1 MGIRRKR
8 TPKQNTKPRTKRSGP
23 SGYRKTLFRDGF
35 FVAWDGEGVTKTGGD
50 AARAILADYPGDLSW
65 YNTYLDVSPARVM
78 QNWRPGDNPLYARII
93 TLDESG
99 APAFDAEAIA
109 SEATDLLWRALV
121 LGKGTLTDS
130 VVNEFRRR
138 ASRIL
143 AADVWADAA
152 GLTPAERSLLARLA
166 DLSGTTARDTLDELR
181 DKRLRGR
188 LAPRRKVQKER
199 APYRA
204 DRYVSAAGAEAI
216 ERLREIR
223 RGASKR
229 PARRE
234 PLDLQNLALSAS
246 GTKCQDDPTY
256 DPTDDEPGAKYHVYT
271 SIAAA
276 WRSPES
282 GEWEYRVLRSADRLK
297 TTEITE
303 FMYSVARE
311 TGKYAIHVGYYL
323 SYDFTHI
330 LFDLDPQNASYAIVS
345 MGKRWGRHG
354 KDEYKL
360 KTRKE
365 LKARRREWTGE
376 YDESGKRIYKTLGY
390 IRLWDV
396 SGFFQSSF
404 VRAVEMCLGADY
416 PELPLLK
423 QGKAARAD
431 FAAWDTEAVD
441 AYNRAELKALVLVM
455 ERLRGAIADAG
466 YTLSRWDGAGAL
478 ASSFFTKHMP
488 AKINGKS
495 WFERAVLPEPVERA
509 AQYAYFGGRIE
520 YIQYGTYSGYIWQGD
535 INSAYPAAMATV
547 PDLTAGAWRYNAS
560 PDVISDFAL
569 YHVRWRNCNRAGIG
583 PFPFRLDSGH
593 VLFPADGESWVW
605 GVELAAARELYP
617 EGWGASSI
625 EVIEG
630 WEFED
635 TTGGRP
641 FGWIAELYKRRQ
653 ALVVQA
659 KAGDA
664 GADGQQMVLK
674 FGLNSLYGK
683 TVQKIGYTAANLETV
698 YRYVGTVE
706 RVYESSET
714 RYPPF
719 YNIAIGGYVTAHCR
733 AQLLRAAASNPAAV
747 IAFATDGVYSTAP
760 LTVDAPAEKILGKWE
775 VVEYPEATIV
785 QVQPGVYYLHTGKK
799 WIEKCRGFTPAAL
812 SYMSDEEKQAAIEAR
827 VAAIKRGF
835 ASIKRLKAEAVLP
848 LQEQRFVTLKAA
860 LASDYSKRGQWV
872 TAPRELRLYNA
883 SSKRENVGNYKSPAR
898 HLVRT
903 APRST
908 TGLFWES
915 EAMSKPYDGLPP
927 RGTVPGDDEIE
938 NEAIWLDAL
947 ERGIIIS

>member
-8 TPKQNTKPRTKRSGP
+8 TPKQNTKPRTKRSGA

-65 YNTYLDVSPARVM
+65 YNTALDVSPARVM
-78 QNWRPGDNPLYARII
+78 QNWQPGDNPFYARIF

-99 APAFDAEAIA
+99 APAFDAAAIA
-109 SEATDLLWRALV
+109 SEAADVLWRALV
-121 LGKGTLTDS
+121 LGKGVITDS
-130 VVNEFRRR
+130 VLAEFQTR
-138 ASRIL
+138 AARVL

-152 GLTPAERSLLARLA
+152 SLTAAERSLLTRLA
-166 DLSGTTARDTLDELR
+166 DRSGTTARDTLDELR

-188 LAPRRKVQKER
+188 LAPRR
-199 APYRA
+199 APRRSYRT
-204 DRYVSAAGAEAI
+204 DGYVSAAGSDAI

-223 RGASKR
+223 RAAGKR
-229 PARRE
+229 PARRA
-234 PLDLQNLALSAS
+234 PLDLHQLALSDS
-246 GTKCQDDPTY
+246 GTSASDPPDDA
-256 DPTDDEPGAKYHVYT
+256 PGAMYHVYT

-276 WRSPES
+276 WRSPDS
-282 GEWEYRVLRSADRLK
+282 GEWLYRVLRSADRL
-297 TTEITE
+297 TTTAITE
-303 FMYSVARE
+303 FLYSVAAE

-330 LFDLDPQNASYAIVS
+330 LHDLDPQNASYAIVS

-376 YDESGKRIYKTLGY
+376 YDEAGKRIYKTLGY

-404 VRAVEMCLGADY
+404 TRAVEAWLGHDY
-416 PELPLLK
+416 PDLPMLK
-423 QGKAARAD
+423 TGKAARAD
-431 FAAWDTEAVD
+431 FAAWDTAAVD

-455 ERLRGAIADAG
+455 DRVRASIARAG
-466 YTLSRWDGAGAL
+466 YSLSRWDGAGAL
-478 ASSFFTKHMP
+478 ASSFYQKHMP
-488 AKINGKS
+488 AKVGGKS
-495 WFERAVLPEPVERA
+495 WFERAALPEPVERA

-547 PDLTAGAWRYNAS
+547 PDLTAGAWRYNAA
-560 PDVISDFAL
+560 PDAVSDFAL
-569 YHVRWRNCNRAGIG
+569 YHVRWQHCNRAGIG

-605 GVELAAARELYP
+605 GVELAAARQLYP
-617 EGWGASSI
+617 AGWGAAVI
-625 EVIEG
+625 EVLEG
-630 WEFED
+630 WEYED
-635 TTGGRP
+635 TGGRP
-641 FGWIAELYKRRQ
+641 FAWIAELYKRRQ
-653 ALVVQA
+653 ALVTQA
-659 KAGDA
+659 KAGDT
-664 GADGQQMVLK
+664 GADGEQKILK
-674 FGLNSLYGK
+674 LGLNSLYGK
-683 TVQKIGYTAANLETV
+683 TVQKIGYTASHLETV

-706 RVYESSET
+706 RVNESTET
-714 RYPPF
+714 RYPPY
-719 YNIAIGGYVTAHCR
+719 YNLAVGGYITAHCR

-747 IAFATDGVYSTAP
+747 IAFATDGVYATAP
-760 LTVDAPAEKILGKWE
+760 LIVDAPAEKILGKWE
-775 VVEYPEATIV
+775 VVEYPAARFV
-785 QVQPGVYYLHTGKK
+785 QVQPGVYYIHTGQK
-799 WIEKCRGFTPAAL
+799 WVEKCRGFSPAAL
-812 SYMSDEEKQAAIEAR
+812 SWMNDDEKQAAIAAR
-827 VAAIKRGF
+827 VDAITRGF
-835 ASIKRLKAEAVLP
+835 ASIKRLKTRAVVAIP
-848 LQEQRFVTLKAA
+848 EQRFITLKSA
-860 LASDYSKRGQWV
+860 LATDYSKRGQWV

-883 SSKRENVGNYKSPAR
+883 SSKRANVGSYKSPAR

-908 TGLFWES
+908 TGLYWES
-915 EAMSKPYDGLPP
+915 GVMSKPYDGLPP
-927 RGTVPGDDEIE
+927 RGTAPGDEEIE

-947 ERGIIIS
+947 ERGIIIC

>member
-8 TPKQNTKPRTKRSGP
+8 TPKQNTKPRTKRSGA
-23 SGYRKTLFRDGF
+23 SGYRKTLFRDGY
-35 FVAWDGEGVTKTGGD
+35 FVAWDGEGETWTGAK

-65 YNTYLDVSPARVM
+65 YETALALSPARVM
-78 QNWRPGDNPLYARII
+78 QNWRPGDNPLYARIF

-99 APAFDAEAIA
+99 APAYDPEAIA
-109 SEATDLLWRALV
+109 SEATDVLWRALV
-121 LGKGTLTDS
+121 LGKGPIPDS
-130 VVNEFRRR
+130 VVNEFRGR

-152 GLTPAERSLLARLA
+152 GLTAAERSLLARLA
-166 DLSGTTARDTLDELR
+166 DLSGTTARDTLEELR

-188 LAPRRKVQKER
+188 LAPRRKGGKER

-204 DRYVSAAGAEAI
+204 DRFISAAGAEAI

-223 RGASKR
+223 RGAGKR
-229 PARRE
+229 PARRAR
-234 PLDLQNLALSAS
+234 LDLQNLALSAT
-246 GTKCQDDPTY
+246 GTSANDLSNDPTV
-256 DPTDDEPGAKYHVYT
+256 DVPGAKYHVYT

-276 WRSPES
+276 WRSPDS
-282 GEWEYRVLRSADRLK
+282 GEWQYRVLRSADRLK
-297 TTEITE
+297 TTDITE
-303 FMYSVARE
+303 FMYSVSAE

-354 KDEYKL
+354 PDEYKL

-376 YDESGKRIYKTLGY
+376 YDESGKRIYKTVGY

-404 VRAVEMCLGADY
+404 TRAVEAWLGADY
-416 PELPLLK
+416 PDLPTLK
-423 QGKAARAD
+423 QGKAARAE
-431 FAAWDTEAVD
+431 FAAWDTAAVD

-455 ERLRGAIADAG
+455 ERVRDAVARAG

-478 ASSFFTKHMP
+478 ASSFFKRHMP
-488 AKINGKS
+488 AKVNGKA
-495 WFERAVLPEPVERA
+495 WFERAALPEPVERA

-547 PDLTAGAWRYNAS
+547 PDLTAGAWRYNAA
-560 PDVISDFAL
+560 PDALSDFAL
-569 YHVRWRNCNRAGIG
+569 YHVRWEHCNRAGIG
-583 PFPFRLDSGH
+583 PFPFRLESGH

-617 EGWGASSI
+617 EGWGAARI
-625 EVIEG
+625 EVLEG

-635 TTGGRP
+635 TGGRP

-653 ALVVQA
+653 ALVTQA
-659 KAGDA
+659 KAGDT
-664 GADGQQMVLK
+664 GADGEQKILK
-674 FGLNSLYGK
+674 LGLNSLYGK

-706 RVYESSET
+706 RVYESTET
-714 RYPPF
+714 RYPPY

-747 IAFATDGVYSTAP
+747 IAFATDGVYATAP
-760 LTVDAPAEKILGKWE
+760 LVVDAPAEKILGKWE
-775 VVEYPEATIV
+775 VVEYPAAQFV
-785 QVQPGVYYLHTGKK
+785 QVQPGVYYIHTGQK

-835 ASIKRLKAEAVLP
+835 ASIKRLKTRAVVAIP
-848 LQEQRFVTLKAA
+848 EQRFVTLKAA
-860 LASDYSKRGQWV
+860 LATDYSKRGQWV

-883 SSKRENVGNYKSPAR
+883 SSKRENVGSYKSPAR

-908 TGLFWES
+908 TGLYWES
-915 EAMSKPYDGLPP
+915 GAMSKPYDGLPP
-927 RGTVPGDDEIE
+927 RGTAPGDEEIE
-938 NEAIWLDAL
+938 SEDIWLDAL
-947 ERGIIIS
+947 ERGIIDF